1 MTDLA
6 KLANKISYMWK
17 NPINFNTL
25 IGKTIV
31 SIEKDNN
38 VILFTA
44 LDNEQYIMFH
54 NQDCCE
60 CVEIEEII
68 GDLNDL
74 IGTPILSASEDSN
87 RDNPKP
93 CRYQE
98 KDYDDKADIT
108 YDDSHTWTFYN
119 IATIKGYVTLRWYGR
134 SNGYYS
140 ESVSF
145 YSFTEKELEDEH

>member
-68 GDLNDL
+68 GDLND
-74 IGTPILSASEDSN
+74 
-87 RDNPKP
+87 PKSKLNYFLKNHNCMVIKP
-93 CRYQE
+93 HLNTGS
-98 KDYDDKADIT
+98 KL
-108 YDDSHTWTFYN
+108 FYN
-119 IATIKGYVTLRWYGR
+119 ALTPEVR
-134 SNGYYS
+134 
-140 ESVSF
+140 
-145 YSFTEKELEDEH
+145 